1 MKILI
6 LNEDLGYGGAEKM
19 MAWLA
24 NQLSKSSEFDVTYL
38 TFRDPEKNYQNLD
51 DRVKR
56 EHLQLEN
63 KGGSLLSIFISSI
76 KLRKY
81 LKSRDF
87 DIAIAFLI
95 PAQIRLSLAS
105 IGLGVKVVLSQ
116 RSDPYLKPKS
126 FLLKTF
132 NFFFEKIFC
141 SADGFVFQTQK
152 AKEYYPSI
160 VQNRSVVIPNP
171 IKPLIRTHNRIP
183 GFTKS
188 IVTVSRLDLKQK
200 RQDLLIDAFKIFLH
214 ENPDYILKLYG
225 SGPDEKKIKEYA
237 SRINQI
243 QFLGVTT
250 NVVEAIQDDS
260 MFVLTSDFE
269 GIPNALL
276 EAMSIGLPCIS
287 TDCSPG
293 GASLLINGSDNGIIV
308 PCGNVYAIA
317 EAMSFYA
324 RNVDIA
330 EQHGINATKVNERF
344 SESKIANMWIE
355 YLKRI

>member
-24 NQLSKSSEFDVTYL
+24 NQLSNSKGMDVTYL
-38 TFRDPEKNYQNLD
+38 TFRDSEKNYQNLD
-51 DRVKR
+51 KRVKR

-63 KGGSLLSIFISSI
+63 KGGSLFSILKSSFN
-76 KLRKY
+76 LRKY
-81 LKSRDF
+81 LKSKDF
-87 DIAIAFLI
+87 DIAIAFLT
-95 PAQIRLSLAS
+95 PAQIRLALGS
-105 IGLGVKVVLSQ
+105 IGLGIKIVLSQ
-116 RSDPYLKPKS
+116 RSDPYLKPNS
-126 FLLKTF
+126 FFLKVY
-132 NFFFEKIFC
+132 NFIFEKIFC
-141 SADGFVFQTQK
+141 LANGFVFQTQK
-152 AKEYYPSI
+152 AKEYYPSF

-171 IKPLIRTHNRIP
+171 IKPLIRTHKRVA
-183 GFTKS
+183 GCMKS

-200 RQDLLIDAFKIFLH
+200 RQDLLIDAFKIFLQ
-214 ENPDYILKLYG
+214 ENPNYILKLYG

-237 SRINQI
+237 SGINQI

-308 PCGNVYAIA
+308 PCGNVNAIA

-330 EQHGINATKVNERF
+330 EQHGFNATKVNERF
-344 SESKIANMWIE
+344 SESTIANMWIE
-355 YLKRI
+355 YLKKL